1 MATMNPVL
9 RLRRAFRSM
18 GGSEPRSDEVADA
31 LADEVADAI
40 SDYSHSRQESDL
52 RFERLMA
59 QMDRQTAELR
69 KDMADLRRE
78 MAEFRTQVLLAIIL
92 ASGLIIGAVGLL
104 IAFLD

>member
-18 GGSEPRSDEVADA
+18 GGSEPRSDEAADA
-31 LADEVADAI
+31 LADEAADAI
-40 SDYSHSRQESDL
+40 SDYSHSRRESDL

-59 QMDRQTAELR
+59 EIRR
-69 KDMADLRRE
+69 DMADLRRE

>member
-18 GGSEPRSDEVADA
+18 GGSEPRSDEAADA
-31 LADEVADAI
+31 LADEAADAI

-59 QMDRQTAELR
+59 EI
-69 KDMADLRRE
+69 RRD